1 VKRLNVVISDESYDI
16 LEKLKKENK
25 WNSNDTAIDEIIKSN
40 K

>member
-1 VKRLNVVISDESYDI
+1 MKRLNVVITDESYNI

-25 WNSNDTAIDEIIKSN
+25 WNSNDTAIDEIIRSN

>member
-1 VKRLNVVISDESYDI
+1 MKRLNVVISDESYDI